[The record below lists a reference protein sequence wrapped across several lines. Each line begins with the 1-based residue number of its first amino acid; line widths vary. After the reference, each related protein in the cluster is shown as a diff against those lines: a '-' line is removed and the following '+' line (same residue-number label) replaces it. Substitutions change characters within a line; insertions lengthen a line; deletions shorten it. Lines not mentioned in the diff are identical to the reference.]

1 MGRCYLRPMSTQT
14 STFAD
19 PNTFSHDQQEEG
31 TTFAPKFDAQGLVL
45 AIAQEA
51 ESGRVLMVAHM
62 NAEALRLTIETGI
75 AHYWSRSRQ
84 SLWKKGES
92 SGELQR
98 VIEMRT
104 DCDQDAIL
112 ISVEQTGRGAACHT
126 GRKSCFYRVVE
137 DTATLRDSGE
147 PRLFDPKQVYGR

>member
-1 MGRCYLRPMSTQT
+1 MSTPV
-14 STFAD
+14 SPFAD
-19 PNTFSHDQQEEG
+19 TANLTHAALEEG
-31 TTFAPKFDAQGLVL
+31 PTFAPKFDAHGLVI

-51 ESGRVLMVAHM
+51 SSGRVLMVAHM

-92 SGELQR
+92 SGEVQK
-98 VIEMRT
+98 VVEMRT

-112 ISVEQTGRGAACHT
+112 ISVKQTGRGAACHT
-126 GRKSCFYRVVE
+126 GRKSCFYRIVE
-137 DTATLRDSGE
+137 DAATLRDAGD
-147 PRLFDPKQVYGR
+147 PRLFDPAEVYKR

>member
-1 MGRCYLRPMSTQT
+1 MGRCYLRPMSTV

-19 PNTFSHDQQEEG
+19 PKALSHDAAEEG
-31 TTFAPKFDAQGLVL
+31 TVFAPKFDAHGLVI

-51 ESGRVLMVAHM
+51 SSGRVLMVAHM

-92 SGELQR
+92 SGELQQ
-98 VIEMRT
+98 VVEMRT

-112 ISVEQTGRGAACHT
+112 ISVVQTGRGAACHT
-126 GRKSCFYRVVE
+126 GRKSCFYRIVE
-137 DTATLRDSGE
+137 DTATLRDAGDS
-147 PRLFDPKQVYGR
+147 RLFDPKDVYKAQ

>member
-1 MGRCYLRPMSTQT
+1 MSKPV

-19 PNTFSHDQQEEG
+19 PASLSHDEQEEG
-31 TTFAPKFDAQGLVL
+31 TTFAPKFDAHGLVI

-51 ESGRVLMVAHM
+51 SSGRVLMVAHM

-92 SGELQR
+92 SGELQQ
-98 VIEMRT
+98 VVEMRT

-112 ISVEQTGRGAACHT
+112 LSVEQTGRGAACHT
-126 GRKSCFYRVVE
+126 GRKSCFYRIVV
-137 DTATLRDSGE
+137 DGQSLRHTGE
-147 PRLFDPKQVYGR
+147 ARLFDPKDVYRPSEEVPK